1 MKPSKTTNQKAMN
14 RLNDE
19 AIKQLFTEAR
29 TYSNWQDKGVAAE
42 TLRELYNLAIM
53 GPTSMNTLPARFVF
67 LTTPSA
73 KQKLLPALAEGN
85 HAKTLAAPVTVI
97 VAHDPKFYT
106 HLPELFP
113 HASNADQMFANDGAL
128 SEITAFRN
136 GTLQGAWL
144 IMAAR
149 ALGLDCG
156 PMSGFD
162 NDKTD
167 EIFFADNGWQSN
179 FLVNMG
185 YGVKEKLHNRGKRL
199 SFDQACSLI

>member
-1 MKPSKTTNQKAMN
+1 MN
-14 RLNDE
+14 SINDQ

-29 TYSNWQDKGVAAE
+29 THSCWQDKGIAAD
-42 TLRELYNLAIM
+42 TLRQLYDLTVM

-67 LTTPSA
+67 LTTPCA

-85 HAKTLAAPVTVI
+85 HEKTLSAPVTVI

-113 HASNADQMFANDGAL
+113 HMPGADQMFANNEPL
-128 SEITAFRN
+128 SSETAFRN

-149 ALGLDCG
+149 SLGLDCG
-156 PMSGFD
+156 PLSGFD
-162 NDKTD
+162 NATAD
-167 EIFFADNGWQSN
+167 EIFFENNGWQSN
-179 FLVNMG
+179 FLVNIG
-185 YGVKEKLHNRGKRL
+185 YGVKENLHDRGKRL
-199 SFDQACSLI
+199 NFEQACMLV